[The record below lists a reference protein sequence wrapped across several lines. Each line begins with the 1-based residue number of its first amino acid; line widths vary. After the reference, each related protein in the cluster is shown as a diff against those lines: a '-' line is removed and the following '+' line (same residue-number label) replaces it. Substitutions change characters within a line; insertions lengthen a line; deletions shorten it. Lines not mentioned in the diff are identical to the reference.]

1 MQIIQYMDLVALMYT
16 YSFTHN
22 PLKQTLFYQKTTEGM
37 TGRIIFDYD
46 GHRTNFYIEVLELN
60 QEGFTKI
67 ATWDAI
73 TGINY
78 TRSQSEVYSQITQS
92 LHNKTVVV
100 SVRLG
105 GPYLFIKLVLLNKFL
120 LIYGK
125 SAPSKCSCIT

>member
-1 MQIIQYMDLVALMYT
+1 MQIIQYMDLVLFMYT
-16 YSFTHN
+16 FILNLLKPTSFC
-22 PLKQTLFYQKTTEGM
+22 QKTTEGM
-37 TGRIIFDYD
+37 TGRIIFDDD
-46 GHRTNFYIEVLELN
+46 GQRTNFYIEVLELN

-100 SVRLG
+100 SVRVG
-105 GPYLFIKLVLLNKFL
+105 GPYLFIK
-120 LIYGK
+120 
-125 SAPSKCSCIT
+125 